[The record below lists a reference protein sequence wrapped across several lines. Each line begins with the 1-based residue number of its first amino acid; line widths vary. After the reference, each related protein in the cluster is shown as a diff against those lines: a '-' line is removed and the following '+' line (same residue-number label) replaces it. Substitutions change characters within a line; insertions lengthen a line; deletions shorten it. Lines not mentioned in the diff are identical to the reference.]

1 MSIPAIES
9 QSSAAIKEFQEGKLR
24 ELLHYLA
31 AHSPFYQRAFAQAGV
46 SVAAIQRLE
55 DLVKLPVTTKHD
67 LHRHPSDF
75 LCVDPARIVDY
86 VCTSGTLGQPVTF
99 GLTDNDLDRLAYNEY
114 LSLGCAG
121 GGPGELYQLTTTLD
135 KRFMAGLAYFL
146 GARRLGAG
154 IIRVGSGVP
163 EMQWDTIQRLRPT
176 AIIAVPSFVLKL
188 IEYAEEHELDY
199 AASSVRKVI
208 CIGENIRNPDFSL
221 NTLGQR
227 IHSKW
232 DIALHSTY
240 ASTEMGTSFTEC
252 AAGQGGHH
260 HPELLIV
267 EVLDAHN
274 HPVPDG
280 EPGELTITTLGVEGM
295 PLLRFKTGDVCAM
308 HRTPCACG
316 RTTTRLSPVLGR
328 KQHLVKYKG
337 TTLYPQLIHD
347 ALHEVSFVKN
357 FQVESYT
364 NDIGTDELLLHIG
377 CHELPE
383 HAKAHLREHLRA
395 KLRIAPSLV
404 FKPVAEVERL
414 LFAGDSR
421 KPRTFLDR
429 RAA

>member
-1 MSIPAIES
+1 MSIPAIEF
-9 QSSAAIKEFQEGKLR
+9 QSAAAIKAFQEGKLR
-24 ELLHYLA
+24 ELLTYLA
-31 AHSPFYQRAFAQAGV
+31 THSPFYQRAFARANIRPDD
-46 SVAAIQRLE
+46 IQRLD
-55 DLVKLPVTTKHD
+55 DLVRLPVTTKHD
-67 LHRHPSDF
+67 LHQHSEDF
-75 LCVDPARIVDY
+75 LCVDPRHIADY

-99 GLTDNDLDRLAYNEY
+99 GLTDHDLDRLAYNEF

-163 EMQWDTIQRLRPT
+163 EMQWDTIQRLHPT
-176 AIIAVPSFVLKL
+176 AIIAVPSFILKL
-188 IEYAEEHELDY
+188 LEYADEHQIDY
-199 AASSVRKVI
+199 ASSSVRRVI

-227 IHSKW
+227 IRSKW
-232 DIALHSTY
+232 NVALHSTY

-252 AAGQGGHH
+252 EAGQGGHH

-267 EVLDAHN
+267 EVLDARN
-274 HPVPDG
+274 QPVPEG
-280 EPGELTITTLGVEGM
+280 EVGELTITTLGVEGM
-295 PLLRFKTGDVCAM
+295 PLLRFKTGDMCAA
-308 HRTPCACG
+308 HSAACSCG
-316 RTTTRLSPVLGR
+316 RSTLRLSPIVGR
-328 KQHLVKYKG
+328 RQHLVKYKG

-347 ALHEVSFVKN
+347 ALHEVDFVKN

-364 NDIGTDELLLHIG
+364 NSIGTDELLLHIG
-377 CHELPE
+377 CHELSD
-383 HAKAHLREHLRA
+383 HAKGHLRDHLRA
-395 KLRIAPSLV
+395 KLRIVPSLE
-404 FKPVAEVERL
+404 FKPVAEVHSL